1 VRDLPESLFA
11 PKGTPPFATETKI
24 MSADRPTR
32 RKLLSLLST
41 LPIAIAAKPAR
52 AARPAVLLLKTRVN
66 GEAYYDAVRAVDAL
80 SVGDPVQ
87 LRREPDNRY
96 DSRAI
101 EVLDAKGR
109 KLGYVARID
118 NSAAA
123 RLIDAGETLR
133 AKIARLDKPSLDI
146 RIDVEWLPG

>member
-1 VRDLPESLFA
+1 MQPAL
-11 PKGTPPFATETKI
+11 T
-24 MSADRPTR
+24 TR
-32 RKLLSLLST
+32 RKLLALLG
-41 LPIAIAAKPAR
+41 IAPVAVATRPAR
-52 AARPAVLLLKTRVN
+52 AARPPVLLLKIRVN
-66 GEAYYDAVRAVDAL
+66 GECYYDATQSIGSL

-87 LRREPDNRY
+87 LRREPTNRY

-101 EVLDAKGR
+101 EVFDQRNR
-109 KLGYVARID
+109 KLGYVARMD

-133 AKIARLDKPSLDI
+133 ARITRLDKPALDI

>member
-1 VRDLPESLFA
+1 
-11 PKGTPPFATETKI
+11 
-24 MSADRPTR
+24 MSAVRPTR
-32 RKLLSLLST
+32 RKLLALFGT
-41 LPIAIAAKPAR
+41 LPIALTAKPAS
-52 AARPAVLLLKTRVN
+52 AARSPVLLLKTRVN
-66 GEAYYDAVRAVDAL
+66 GEAYYDAARAVDAL

-87 LRREPDNRY
+87 LRREPGNRY

-101 EVLDAKGR
+101 EVLDRKGR